1 MTILAGW
8 FAVNGLFLLWIWIK
22 YKMTNNVNTVRGF
35 VAHCVRLIAFVDK
48 QNIEESF
55 DPENTLRTE
64 LLIPY
69 GLFVANTDEQIYNAG
84 NTVFDMAVMEFPPS
98 DGWNITV
105 LSSDENVYLSTVKNM
120 KEAIS

>member
-1 MTILAGW
+1 MS
-8 FAVNGLFLLWIWIK
+8 NGGG
-22 YKMTNNVNTVRGF
+22 VNTVRGF
-35 VAHCVRLIAFVDK
+35 VAHCVRLIEFVEREDGEFFEPK
-48 QNIEESF
+48 HGV
-55 DPENTLRTE
+55 RTE

-69 GLFVANTDEQIYNAG
+69 GLFVANTEEQVYNTA